1 MRDEEFW
8 KVERDFGGGTPMSL
22 DRMRE
27 SAGGVIGRTWIS
39 SPSEIDMARALGHVL
54 DLLADVRGE
63 ARRPPGPS

>member
-8 KVERDFGGGTPMSL
+8 TVERDFGGGQPMSL

-27 SAGGVIGRTWIS
+27 SAGGVIARTWLS
-39 SPSEIDMARALGHVL
+39 SAQEVDMAQAVCHLL
-54 DLLADVRGE
+54 DLLADARGE